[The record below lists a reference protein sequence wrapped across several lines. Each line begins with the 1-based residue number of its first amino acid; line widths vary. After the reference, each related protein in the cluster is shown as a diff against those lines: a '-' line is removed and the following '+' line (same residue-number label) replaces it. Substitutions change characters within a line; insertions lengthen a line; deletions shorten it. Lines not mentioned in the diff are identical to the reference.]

1 MAPRCGR
8 AVGSLGRGRRRRRRM
23 RRVSEAHQPPTP
35 LVSCV
40 SLTGIKKDDDV
51 ITTSH
56 QNHLPQFT
64 KPIPSLFPLRCTE
77 WSSIIRSR
85 VVCYWSIIY
94 EHLIICP
101 QPTNNVKDFQW
112 YFLLQHSLLQT
123 FAVCRGFAS
132 MLVLNRGALMTRHRQ
147 CQLKFFYEISNIFS
161 AVDDTV

>member
-1 MAPRCGR
+1 
-8 AVGSLGRGRRRRRRM
+8 M

-40 SLTGIKKDDDV
+40 SLTGIKTDDDV

-56 QNHLPQFT
+56 QNHLPHYT
-64 KPIPSLFPLRCTE
+64 KPSLFPLRCTE

-85 VVCYWSIIY
+85 VVCYRSIIS

-132 MLVLNRGALMTRHRQ
+132 MLVLNRGALMTLHRQ
-147 CQLKFFYEISNIFS
+147 CQLKVFFMRYRIFF
-161 AVDDTV
+161 VQLMIPYDLRVVEG